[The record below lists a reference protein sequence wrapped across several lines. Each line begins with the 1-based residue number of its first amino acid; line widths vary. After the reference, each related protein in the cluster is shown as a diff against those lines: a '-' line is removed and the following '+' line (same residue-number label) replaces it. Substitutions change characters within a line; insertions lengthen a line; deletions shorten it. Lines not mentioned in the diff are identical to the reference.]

1 MRHCCLDFLLIGA
14 CAVSAWAGYTV
25 HLQSPFRDD
34 PVYSSYVPHVVGT
47 AGGGIKAGVGAD
59 SPTLMNSEGKQWY
72 SFSWESLEA
81 FEKGA
86 SFNFVFCPSEFESDT
101 SCVEWEQGE
110 KFDIENFFEADDKVW
125 LYTDSKTGAFEKS
138 FVVPGSKVVW
148 FKSPWGNKALPQ
160 MIFGKDTVLMH
171 FDVSDSTKCGWFYGS
186 LTTEMLSTHILK
198 TAYFERYKA
207 PTLVVPKAKNEVV
220 EMMAALTASDTIYV
234 DGTVDV
240 PTVSAKIG
248 KVGDCFDPTRTLH
261 VYNPWRTNNSYRDS
275 SVYLTIDGIV
285 DSVKMAADA
294 GVQYWWHLDFSDSLV
309 QSEAWNSASAK
320 IQITRNIN
328 ESPMYHYFDEKS
340 RPAAKDL
347 FPPGVYETWF
357 FASTSLGSFDLSF
370 SPLEAK
376 VVRLLTPWD
385 NISPS
390 MMVIAN
396 DDTVKMRSLSNGAN
410 KDTCGWFEAV
420 YYKPT
425 KDWRVLF
432 KQTFGLELYGGN
444 GVIYEG
450 KPMDTYISLDSIMKV
465 RDTVWLYPYPLA
477 NSAPAI
483 TDTFPGRLGLCP
495 TMKISALVMDWAAE
509 SFPDSI
515 DVDFGGVLEKCNGH
529 ITGMVRDTLVNGL
542 PARAEATKFPSQ
554 CTAAQDLDKWFIPQT
569 VAVGTDGMQ
578 YSNAVCRDID
588 LALDDEGFWM
598 ADYTNEADCNDL
610 NKPGFFPLDDLE
622 YLDKEKTVKNP
633 KFDHDI
639 EGWVNIDGGKTVVCK
654 HNYGYSMKVSAKFKY
669 VKGQYFEFRGD
680 DDVWVYINN
689 HLVVDIGGVH
699 MPVEGAVNLDT
710 IGQNNPKLK
719 LVEGREY
726 PFNIFYAERN
736 ATGSNFKMRTS
747 INLQKQKTY
756 YPVRDEK
763 VKKTINYTLYQLQV
777 DEAISC
783 DISKDTKVDTV
794 LAPSIFMLSG
804 GNLPAA
810 GVQLETGLS
819 FGGITVKD
827 DSAGF
832 VIDTNEIVRA
842 RALIPGTYCLQ
853 FFLATDMG
861 LSSEVYFTVPQ
872 YPLPEIAFVDVFNN
886 YAADSIVKLD
896 PTGINLVGQA
906 LNGTSSD
913 TLLTNVI
920 YPELISLEIAVFYM
934 GSICTDCSELLDL
947 KTNAAITFF
956 DQNKMPTNTLETD
969 EFGIARF
976 YVRGDAPMSDASFY
990 VTGSGVANSL
1000 KWDKIHF
1007 QDPPIPVA
1015 KTGMVFD
1022 RNGDGVPDSIYVPF
1036 SKKFEGDIP
1045 DTISWQFGSN
1055 EWHKIS
1061 SSEAISKMVK
1071 HDSEIVIVADS
1082 LLDFVFTGK
1091 PKEIYTG
1098 AFQCHFT
1105 YLDKASGSLTE
1116 LGLSPSP
1123 LEDRVGQILV
1133 DKPLLKIINEN
1144 ANKVTINISEGSK
1157 AGGLNQQRF
1166 IELKDK
1172 AGNIVDP
1179 STYEVVD
1186 FSPNGLE
1193 NVSDFYDIYFR
1204 KNPNDPTMILP
1215 EVGFWIRLVPDVLP
1229 ELNGNK
1235 PHKDNP
1241 WLRIEGEQ
1249 RVETELPKIVMV
1261 NPALHT
1267 DENWPGGEET
1277 DVVVELV
1284 DPELTLKEI
1293 IAEKGLPGQLVKFE
1307 LKEVAK
1313 SLLLGSTENRDSVL
1327 SRVKLQW
1334 EIEYFSHL
1342 GQYVNKS
1349 VGEFACNDKAIFE
1362 SDCIENTGNL
1372 FFMWDAR
1379 SDKGRM
1385 VGTGVYIA
1393 KFKFKILSERDVVGK
1408 GDETFTFG
1416 VRRDE
1421 RASH

>member
-1 MRHCCLDFLLIGA
+1 MRHHCLEFFLIGA
-14 CAVSAWAGYTV
+14 CAVSALANVTV
-25 HLQSPFRDD
+25 HLQSPMRDD
-34 PVYSSYVPHVVGT
+34 PLYASYVPHIIGT
-47 AGGGIKAGVGAD
+47 AGGGIKVGVGSD
-59 SPTLMNSEGKQWY
+59 SPTLMKSEGKNWY
-72 SFSWESLEA
+72 SFTWKSLDDYET
-81 FEKGA
+81 GA
-86 SFNFVFCPSEFESDT
+86 TFSFVFCPADAKDNT
-101 SCVEWEQGE
+101 GCVEWEEGT
-110 KFDIENFFEADDKVW
+110 NFEVLDFFGGDDNAW

-138 FVVPGSKVVW
+138 FVAPGAKVVW

-171 FDVSDSTKCGWFYGS
+171 FDASDTTKCGWFYGS
-186 LTTEMLSTHILK
+186 LTTSMLSSHILK
-198 TAYFERYKA
+198 TAYFERNKA
-207 PTLVVPKAKNEVV
+207 PTFVVPKAKNQVV
-220 EMMAALTASDTIYV
+220 EMMDALTASDTIYV
-234 DGTVDV
+234 DGTLDV
-240 PTVSAKIG
+240 PTVGAKIG
-248 KVGDCFDPTRTLH
+248 KVGECFDPTRTLH
-261 VYNPWRTNNSYRDS
+261 VYNPWRTNSTYRDS

-370 SPLEAK
+370 SPLETK

-432 KQTFGLELYGGN
+432 KQSFGLELYGGN
-444 GVIYEG
+444 GIIYEG
-450 KPMDTYISLDSIMKV
+450 KPMDTYISLDSIMGV
-465 RDTVWLYPYPLA
+465 RDTAWLYPYPLA

-483 TDTFPGRLGLCP
+483 TDKFPNRLGLCP

-515 DVDFGGVLEKCNGH
+515 DVDFGGVLDNCSGLV
-529 ITGMVRDTLVNGL
+529 TGMVRDTLVNGL
-542 PARAEATKFPSQ
+542 PARADSSKFPWAK
-554 CTAAQDLDKWFIPQT
+554 CTAVKELDKWFIPQT
-569 VAVGTDGMQ
+569 VAVGADGMQ

-654 HNYGYSMKVSAKFKY
+654 HNYGYSMKVAAKFKY

-699 MPVEGAVNLDT
+699 EPVEGAVNLDT
-710 IGQNNPKLK
+710 IGQNNSKLK

-783 DISKDTKVDTV
+783 DISKDTKVDTI

-804 GNLPAA
+804 GKLAA
-810 GVQLETGLS
+810 SGVQLETGLNY
-819 FGGITVKD
+819 GGITIKD

-842 RALIPGTYCLQ
+842 RALVPGTYCLQ
-853 FFLATDMG
+853 FFLAADMA

-872 YPLPEIAFVDVFNN
+872 YPLPEIAFVDVFSSFGS
-886 YAADSIVKLD
+886 DSITKLD
-896 PTGINLVGQA
+896 PKGINLVGQPMT
-906 LNGTSSD
+906 GGKSD

-920 YPELISLEIAVFYM
+920 YPDLIPLEVAVFYM
-934 GSICTDCSELLDL
+934 GNICTDCFSLLDL
-947 KTNAAITFF
+947 KSNDPITFY

-969 EFGIARF
+969 EFGVAHF
-976 YVRGDAPMSDASFY
+976 FVKGDAPVNDASFY

-1000 KWDKIHF
+1000 VWDKIHF

-1015 KTGMVFD
+1015 KTGSVYD
-1022 RNGDGVPDSIYVPF
+1022 RNGDGVPDSIYIPF
-1036 SKKFEGDIP
+1036 SKKLEDIP
-1045 DTISWQFGSN
+1045 DTISWKFGSD
-1055 EWHKIS
+1055 EWHTIS
-1061 SSEAISKMVK
+1061 NTSNIDIKNMVQ
-1071 HDSEIVIVADS
+1071 HDSIVVITDDS
-1082 LLDFVFTGK
+1082 LLNFVFTGQ

-1098 AFQCHFT
+1098 SFRCHFT

-1116 LGLSPSP
+1116 YALEPTP
-1123 LEDRVGQILV
+1123 LEDRIGQILV
-1133 DKPLLKIINEN
+1133 DKPILKLISEN
-1144 ANKVTINISEGSK
+1144 SNKVTINISEGSM
-1157 AGGLNQQRF
+1157 AGLLKDKRF

-1172 AGNIVDP
+1172 SGAVVDP
-1179 STYEVVD
+1179 SKYEVID
-1186 FSPNGLE
+1186 FNPTE
-1193 NVSDFYDIYFR
+1193 NSDFYDIYFR
-1204 KNPNDPTMILP
+1204 KDPNNPNKILP
-1215 EVGFWIRLVPDVLP
+1215 EVGFWIRLVPGVLP
-1229 ELNGNK
+1229 DLNGNT

-1249 RVETELPKIVMV
+1249 RVDTELPKVVDV

-1267 DENWPGGEET
+1267 DENWPGGAET

-1313 SLLLGSTENRDSVL
+1313 TLMLGSTENRDSVL
-1327 SRVKLQW
+1327 SRVRLHW
-1334 EIEYFSHL
+1334 EIEYFSSL
-1342 GQYVNKS
+1342 GQYVNTAM
-1349 VGEFACNDKAIFE
+1349 GDLACNDKSVFGT
-1362 SDCIENTGNL
+1362 DCIENTGNL

-1393 KFKFKILSERDVVGK
+1393 KFKFKIFSDRDIVGK

-1416 VRRDE
+1416 IRRDE
-1421 RASH
+1421 QAEH